1 MLDEKRKYGFL
12 TTYEQ
17 TIFLKQE
24 LVGKDWVLFVSHV
37 FKHPVR
43 SIDPKSGTR
52 FFGQGDLRE
61 KVSVRLAMLTLVWL
75 SKTEKEYFADNTTP
89 RWVVPEGS
97 LDRKR
102 TRGLF
107 EDE

>member
-24 LVGKDWVLFVSHV
+24 QVGKDWVLFVSHV
-37 FKHPVR
+37 FKHRTR

-52 FFGQGDLRE
+52 FFDQEDLQ
-61 KVSVRLAMLTLVWL
+61 KNVSVRLAMLTLVWL
-75 SKTEKEYFADNTTP
+75 SKTKEEYFTDNTTP
-89 RWVVPEGS
+89 GWVVPEAS

-102 TRGLF
+102 TQGIF
-107 EDE
+107 EE